1 MKTQLGARIE
11 SPCFD
16 SSFGDC
22 AYRESGGLFLRFS
35 QNQFKLGRGKR
46 RIFTVSGDN
55 DLVREA
61 RAVVLVGLL
70 VAITYFFAAGQ
81 QKLHKPEG
89 LIKSRP
95 LLTLGNPK
103 PGC

>member
-1 MKTQLGARIE
+1 LPGSVE
-11 SPCFD
+11 SL
-16 SSFGDC
+16 
-22 AYRESGGLFLRFS
+22 LFLE
-35 QNQFKLGRGKR
+35 
-46 RIFTVSGDN
+46 ID

-61 RAVVLVGLL
+61 RAVVLVGVL

-81 QKLHKPEG
+81 QKLHKLQG

-95 LLTLGNPK
+95 PLTLRDMK

>member
-1 MKTQLGARIE
+1 
-11 SPCFD
+11 
-16 SSFGDC
+16 
-22 AYRESGGLFLRFS
+22 
-35 QNQFKLGRGKR
+35 
-46 RIFTVSGDN
+46 
-55 DLVREA
+55 
-61 RAVVLVGLL
+61 LVGLL